1 MGWLRHSKNGWASNK
16 RMFNAATHPLSKFL
30 PVSRYECHTRDMIST
45 PNAYAHQLIFWSA
58 GSMLQICH
66 EKAQAMLA
74 HSKDYYAAI
83 GRPGGEWALDE
94 FQATV

>member
-1 MGWLRHSKNGWASNK
+1 
-16 RMFNAATHPLSKFL
+16 
-30 PVSRYECHTRDMIST
+30 
-45 PNAYAHQLIFWSA
+45 
-58 GSMLQICH
+58 MLQICH